1 MENKTKNIHC
11 EMFKH
16 YGGDVDRKEFG
27 DLLMLMTIYL
37 GDAYICGMGDREV
50 AWKRFVDAVEFKLKC
65 TPGRAR
71 QEAHMVF
78 IAVDCVAAY
87 S

>member
-1 MENKTKNIHC
+1 MKTKNIHC

-27 DLLMLMTIYL
+27 YLVWLMEVEL
-37 GDAYICGMGDREV
+37 GDAYICGMGDRQL
-50 AWKRFVDAVEFKLKC
+50 AWRKFVDAVEFKLKC
-65 TPGRAR
+65 PRVRAR
-71 QEAHMVF
+71 QEAQMVF
-78 IAVDCVAAY
+78 IAVDSVAAY